1 MQISLKKIS
10 EWLDGKI
17 IGDET
22 LLIDGLASIDDA
34 SKGQLT
40 FVSHPK
46 YEKKA
51 LKTKAS
57 VLMTREAIK
66 GISATLLLVDDPYF
80 SFAKLLTHFHPAKK
94 KTPGV
99 HASATLGEH
108 VILGADVV
116 IGPSVTLEDGVS
128 IASRTQ
134 IGAGVFIGEGSSVG
148 EDAIIYPNVTIREG
162 VKIGKCVIIH
172 SGSVI
177 GSDGFGFAF
186 HEGKHHK
193 IPQVGGVIIEDD
205 VEIGANVTIDRAV
218 MGQTIIG
225 QGTKFDNLVQ
235 VGHNVKIGAHSILVA
250 QVGISGSTQLG
261 HHVTLAGQVGVAGHV
276 SIGDQVIV
284 GAKSGVTKDIDAA
297 QVVSGFPPLPHKA
310 WLKSQAA
317 IQQLPTLRKR
327 VNELKQRVTQLEDRL
342 AQAKNDKEMTS

>member
-10 EWLDGKI
+10 ECLNGQI
-17 IGDET
+17 IGDKD
-22 LLIDGLASIDDA
+22 LLLEGIAAIDEATQ
-34 SKGQLT
+34 GQIT

-51 LKTKAS
+51 KETKAS
-57 VLMTREAIK
+57 VVMTREAIK
-66 GISATLLLVDDPYF
+66 GLSTTFLIVEDPYF
-80 SFAKLLTHFHPAKK
+80 SFAKLLTLFHPPRKK
-94 KTPGV
+94 IPGV

-108 VILGADVV
+108 LVLGSDIV
-116 IGPSVTLEDGVS
+116 IGPSVILEDGVTIKS
-128 IASRTQ
+128 NAQ
-134 IGAGVFIGEGSSVG
+134 IGAGVFIGEESSVG
-148 EDAIIYPNVTIREG
+148 EDSIIYPNVTILDG
-162 VKIGKCVIIH
+162 VNIGKRVIIH

-186 HEGKHHK
+186 HAGKHHK
-193 IPQVGGVIIEDD
+193 IPQIGGVIIEDD

-261 HHVTLAGQVGVAGHV
+261 NYVTLAGQVGVAGHV
-276 SIGDQVIV
+276 KIGDQVVV
-284 GAKSGVTKDIDAA
+284 GAKSGVTKDIPAA
-297 QVVSGFPPLPHKA
+297 QTVSGFPPVPHKS
-310 WLKSQAA
+310 WLKSQVAL
-317 IQQLPTLRKR
+317 QQLPALRSL
-327 VNELKQRVTQLEDRL
+327 VNELKRRVTQLEHDLVRE
-342 AQAKNDKEMTS
+342 KKDKEMA

>member
-10 EWLDGKI
+10 KCLEGQI
-17 IGDET
+17 IGDEH
-22 LLIDGLASIDDA
+22 LLLEGLASIDEA
-34 SKGQLT
+34 TEGQIT
-40 FVSHPK
+40 FISHPK

-51 LKTKAS
+51 FKTKAS

-66 GISATLLLVDDPYF
+66 GLCTTFLIVEDPYF
-80 SFAKLLTHFHPAKK
+80 SFAKLLALFHPPKK

-99 HASATLGEH
+99 HASATLGKH
-108 VILGADVV
+108 LVLGADLV
-116 IGPSVTLEDGVS
+116 IGPSVTLEDGVTIES
-128 IASRTQ
+128 NTQ
-134 IGAGVFIGEGSSVG
+134 IGAGVFVGEGSSVG
-148 EDAIIYPNVTIREG
+148 ENSIIYPNVTIREG
-162 VKIGKCVIIH
+162 VKIGKRVIIH

-186 HEGKHHK
+186 HAGKHHK

-250 QVGISGSTQLG
+250 QVGISGSSQLG
-261 HHVTLAGQVGVAGHV
+261 NYVTLAGQVGVAGHV
-276 SIGDQVIV
+276 KIGDQVVV
-284 GAKSGVTKDIDAA
+284 GAKSGVTKDIPAA
-297 QVVSGFPPLPHKA
+297 QTVSGFPPVPHKS
-310 WLKSQAA
+310 WLKSQVAL
-317 IQQLPTLRKR
+317 QQLPALRR
-327 VNELKQRVTQLEDRL
+327 LVNELKRRVTQLEDDLMRE
-342 AQAKNDKEMTS
+342 KNDKEMA